1 MIMKKNRGDPDMLP
15 LKPEVGGGGSQ
26 SLRFYSWFVS
36 RMPADAEDP
45 SCCGSVQ
52 DVAEPHRSFGSLD
65 CYDCLGRCG
74 PFGSRHQVFFDQ
86 ICKKR
91 SVVCVREYRACRGVV
106 AAAFSVVK

>member
-1 MIMKKNRGDPDMLP
+1 MLP

-74 PFGSRHQVFFDQ
+74 ALSGHGIRCFLIRSAKSAASSAFENIARAEVSLPPPFPL
-86 ICKKR
+86 
-91 SVVCVREYRACRGVV
+91 
-106 AAAFSVVK
+106 

>member
-1 MIMKKNRGDPDMLP
+1 MIIKKNRGDNDMLP

-52 DVAEPHRSFGSLD
+52 DVAGLSGHGIRCFLIRSAKSAASSAFENIARAEVSLPP
-65 CYDCLGRCG
+65 
-74 PFGSRHQVFFDQ
+74 PFPL
-86 ICKKR
+86 
-91 SVVCVREYRACRGVV
+91 
-106 AAAFSVVK
+106 